1 MAQYS
6 EIGREAHL
14 FGQKKETPC
23 FGWRQQQGI
32 SKDLIA
38 LSLAQTCKKFNIEN
52 INQSKR
58 GKRAEFADKNAI
70 LRRSYREIAAFDFYD
85 FLFSGDLSEKTY
97 VTEGKT
103 YASARVEDILEMSSF
118 RADVYIPPVSFFN
131 GAYRTCCMKQ
141 IFALV
146 LDIDNL
152 NPAQLHRLIDTIRTK
167 PELPTPT
174 LIINSGS
181 GVHLYF
187 CFEKPIDAYKR
198 RLPTLRAML
207 AKLAVIYTGHGKM
220 DRHPLIQSFRPPGA
234 QTKLGDIATAYTTGP
249 RWTVPFLAA
258 ILGVD
263 AAQWEGDTV
272 TTNDKKPAL
281 PPKPR
286 KPKVAVLPRVAAGER
301 LFWYCGDRTYKLTDL
316 GNRYLALFA
325 LAIVGYKCRVPQ
337 EKVIYEMESLIDCW
351 NSVHPDNPVAYSE
364 IKKAMKGYSQDYV
377 MVTAATLEEYF
388 GWSFERKIPRK
399 GRTREQHLRRALA
412 IRHAGEKEDIK
423 YKLERYVAENPGA
436 SLRQIERETGLNF
449 RTIKKYYPQK

>member
-1 MAQYS
+1 MIVAQKQ
-6 EIGREAHL
+6 L
-14 FGQKKETPC
+14 KLNP
-23 FGWRQQQGI
+23 
-32 SKDLIA
+32 SKQL
-38 LSLAQTCKKFNIEN
+38 
-52 INQSKR
+52 
-58 GKRAEFADKNAI
+58 RAEFADKNAI
-70 LRRSYREIAAFDFYD
+70 LRRSYREMSAFDFYD

-118 RADVYIPPVSFFN
+118 RADVYIPPASFFN

-141 IFALV
+141 VFALV

-198 RLPTLRAML
+198 RLPTLREML
-207 AKLAVIYTGHGKM
+207 TKLAAIYTGHGKM

-234 QTKLGDIATAYTTGP
+234 QTKLGDVATAYTTGP

-258 ILGVD
+258 VLDVD
-263 AAQWEGDTV
+263 AAKWEGDIV
-272 TTNDKKPAL
+272 TTNERKPAL
-281 PPKPR
+281 PLKPR

-337 EKVIYEMESLIDCW
+337 EKVMGEMESLIDCW

-399 GRTREQHLRRALA
+399 GRTQEQHLRRALA

-423 YKLERYVAENPGA
+423 YKLEKYVEQNPNA
-436 SLRQIERETGLNF
+436 SLRQIMRDTGISY
-449 RTIKKYYPQK
+449 RAIKKYFPAK

>member
-1 MAQYS
+1 MLSSLATNQH
-6 EIGREAHL
+6 GFRRK
-14 FGQKKETPC
+14 F
-23 FGWRQQQGI
+23 
-32 SKDLIA
+32 DLIVA
-38 LSLAQTCKKFNIEN
+38 HVTQKLNPA
-52 INQSKR
+52 KR
-58 GKRAEFADKNAI
+58 LRAEFAEKNAL
-70 LRRSYREIAAFDFYD
+70 LRANYREIAAFDFYD

-103 YASARVEDILEMSSF
+103 YASARVEDILEISSF
-118 RADVYIPPVSFFN
+118 RADVYIPPASFFN
-131 GAYRTCCMKQ
+131 GAYRTVCMKQ
-141 IFALV
+141 VFALV

-198 RLPTLRAML
+198 RLPTLREML
-207 AKLAVIYTGHGKM
+207 AKLAAVYTGHGKM

-234 QTKLGDIATAYTTGP
+234 QTKLGDVATAYTTGP

-272 TTNDKKPAL
+272 TTNERKPAL

-337 EKVIYEMESLIDCW
+337 EKVMGEMESLIDCW

-399 GRTREQHLRRALA
+399 GRTREQHLERANA
-412 IRHAGEKEDIK
+412 IKHAGQAVDKKQAIAKYLEKNPTATTREIAAKLHMSLTTVGK
-423 YKLERYVAENPGA
+423 YKKL
-436 SLRQIERETGLNF
+436 
-449 RTIKKYYPQK
+449 IKS

>member
-1 MAQYS
+1 MFELIVAQKQ
-6 EIGREAHL
+6 
-14 FGQKKETPC
+14 QKLNP
-23 FGWRQQQGI
+23 
-32 SKDLIA
+32 SKQL
-38 LSLAQTCKKFNIEN
+38 
-52 INQSKR
+52 
-58 GKRAEFADKNAI
+58 RAEFADKNAV
-70 LRRSYREIAAFDFYD
+70 LRREYREIAAFDFYD

-152 NPAQLHRLIDTIRTK
+152 NPVQLRRLIDTIRTK

-198 RLPTLRAML
+198 RLPTLRDML
-207 AKLAVIYTGHGKM
+207 AKLAAVYTGHGKM

-234 QTKLGDIATAYTTGP
+234 QTKLGDVATAYTTGP

-272 TTNDKKPAL
+272 TTNERKPAL

-301 LFWYCGDRTYKLTDL
+301 LFWYCGDRTYKMTDL

-337 EKVIYEMESLIDCW
+337 EKVVGEMESLIDCW

-388 GWSFERKIPRK
+388 GWSFERKIPRRGQTRADQLELARAVK
-399 GRTREQHLRRALA
+399 DAKIPLKKRQAIANYLKKHIATTVTEISAALNISRPTIMKYTTRENGA
-412 IRHAGEKEDIK
+412 IIM
-423 YKLERYVAENPGA
+423 
-436 SLRQIERETGLNF
+436 
-449 RTIKKYYPQK
+449 KK

>member
-1 MAQYS
+1 MLPSLPTNQH
-6 EIGREAHL
+6 GFRRK
-14 FGQKKETPC
+14 F
-23 FGWRQQQGI
+23 
-32 SKDLIA
+32 DLIVA
-38 LSLAQTCKKFNIEN
+38 HVTQKLNPA
-52 INQSKR
+52 KR
-58 GKRAEFADKNAI
+58 LRAEFAEKNAL
-70 LRRSYREIAAFDFYD
+70 LRANYREIAAFDFYD

-118 RADVYIPPVSFFN
+118 RADVYIPPASFFN

-152 NPAQLHRLIDTIRTK
+152 APVQLHRLIDTIRTK

-198 RLPTLRAML
+198 RLPTLREML
-207 AKLAVIYTGHGKM
+207 AKLAAVYTGHGKM

-234 QTKLGDIATAYTTGP
+234 QTKLGDVATAYTTGP

-272 TTNDKKPAL
+272 TTNERKPAL

-301 LFWYCGDRTYKLTDL
+301 LFWYCGDRTYKMTDL

-337 EKVIYEMESLIDCW
+337 EKVMGEMESLIDCW

-399 GRTREQHLRRALA
+399 GRTQEQHLRRALA

-423 YKLERYVAENPGA
+423 YKLEKYVEQNPNA
-436 SLRQIERETGLNF
+436 SLRQIMRDTGISY
-449 RTIKKYYPQK
+449 RAIKKYFPAK

>member
-1 MAQYS
+1 MIVAQKQ
-6 EIGREAHL
+6 L
-14 FGQKKETPC
+14 KLNP
-23 FGWRQQQGI
+23 
-32 SKDLIA
+32 SKQL
-38 LSLAQTCKKFNIEN
+38 
-52 INQSKR
+52 
-58 GKRAEFADKNAI
+58 RAEFADKNAI
-70 LRRSYREIAAFDFYD
+70 LRRSYREMSAFDFYD

-103 YASARVEDILEMSSF
+103 YSSARVEDILEISSF

-131 GAYRTCCMKQ
+131 GAYRTVCMKQ

-152 NPAQLHRLIDTIRTK
+152 NPAQLHRLIDTIKTK

-198 RLPTLRAML
+198 RLPTLREML
-207 AKLAVIYTGHGKM
+207 AKLAAVYTGHGKM

-234 QTKLGDIATAYTTGP
+234 QTKLGDVATAYTTGP

-272 TTNDKKPAL
+272 TTNERKPAL

-337 EKVIYEMESLIDCW
+337 EKVIGEMESLIDCW

-399 GRTREQHLRRALA
+399 GRTQEKHLVRARAVRNALMKV
-412 IRHAGEKEDIK
+412 EKQQTIE
-423 YKLERYVAENPGA
+423 EYVEKNPTA
-436 SLRQIERETGLNF
+436 SLRQIERDTGISY
-449 RTIKKYYPQK
+449 RAIKKYYPQK

>member
-1 MAQYS
+1 M
-6 EIGREAHL
+6 
-14 FGQKKETPC
+14 
-23 FGWRQQQGI
+23 
-32 SKDLIA
+32 
-38 LSLAQTCKKFNIEN
+38 SLAQTCKKFNLEN
-52 INQSKR
+52 ISGRKR
-58 GKRAEFADKNAI
+58 RLRAEFADKNAI
-70 LRRSYREIAAFDFYD
+70 LRREYREIAAFDFYD

-118 RADVYIPPVSFFN
+118 RADVYIPPASFFN

-152 NPAQLHRLIDTIRTK
+152 APVQLRRLIDTIRTK

-198 RLPTLRAML
+198 RLPTLRDML

-234 QTKLGDIATAYTTGP
+234 QTKLGDIATAYTTGL

-301 LFWYCGDRTYKLTDL
+301 LFWYCGDRTYKMTDL

-337 EKVIYEMESLIDCW
+337 EKVIGEMESLIDCW

-364 IKKAMKGYSQDYV
+364 IKKAMKGYSQDFV

-388 GWSFERKIPRK
+388 GWSFERKIPRR
-399 GRTREQHLRRALA
+399 GRTREKHLLRARAVKDALQKIEKQQA
-412 IRHAGEKEDIK
+412 IEEYLEKNPNATTREIAAKLHMSLTTVGK
-423 YKLERYVAENPGA
+423 YKKL
-436 SLRQIERETGLNF
+436 
-449 RTIKKYYPQK
+449 IKA